1 MTPTNSFAAGSGA
14 VTLTNAGNSLG
25 GAVGSSGTG
34 AVDIKN
40 TGATVLGAIG
50 SATGKAASLNLSST
64 GGAVTQVGAANVA
77 GAVNIDAG
85 TSSVTMKD
93 PGSAI
98 DGDATFIG
106 SALDYFNLSNPR
118 LNVTGITGDAIM
130 TTGAS
135 RVTLLGSTFNGTS
148 MTFKAAS
155 AWKDGVAL
163 DKTIPNLFKLGSR
176 VNFVLTQPKTTQ
188 DLAAF
193 FESTRG
199 STLID
204 GVPYEALLQF
214 QSLASAANTATVT
227 DQERRE
233 RERSAGLGRLKDGIR
248 LNSIAFEELVAPLSY
263 KRFEA
268 KLAPCSKEQAEGKSD
283 SADCK

>member
-1 MTPTNSFAAGSGA
+1 M
-14 VTLTNAGNSLG
+14 
-25 GAVGSSGTG
+25 
-34 AVDIKN
+34 
-40 TGATVLGAIG
+40 
-50 SATGKAASLNLSST
+50 
-64 GGAVTQVGAANVA
+64 A

-85 TSSVTMKD
+85 TSKVTMTL
-93 PGSAI
+93 GNAI

-106 SALDYFNLSNPR
+106 SGLDYFNRSNPR
-118 LNVTGITGDAIM
+118 VNVTGITGINSNVIM
-130 TTGAS
+130 KTGAS
-135 RVTLLGSTFNGTS
+135 RITLLGSTFNGSS
-148 MTFKAAS
+148 MTFVATTAWTDGVGVAL

-163 DKTIPNLFKLGSR
+163 DKTIPNLFKLGSQ

-188 DLAAF
+188 DLTAF

-204 GVPYEALLQF
+204 GIPYEALLQF

-248 LNSIAFEELVAPLSY
+248 LNSIAFEEMVAPLSY

-283 SADCK
+283 PSDCK